1 MDYINEINNLVAS
14 IDVKGTQE
22 FLGKEIPVVEGGFG
36 EGQKVVLAKT
46 IAEIHETE
54 LSEINRKINEHI
66 DEFET
71 GVDLLDLKGNSD
83 FEMEILHNGLYT
95 QNALNR
101 AKNIY
106 LLSEQ
111 GYMLLVGFMNTEKAK
126 AIRKQLRREY
136 FAMRKVINSEEQLKS
151 NLLLEIYN
159 GGQGGV
165 LASKQLVEL
174 ERKPLI
180 ETIEKQSDAINEL
193 KPHAEYAERVL
204 EDKKT
209 TLTPTQIAKDF
220 GMAGQGLNALLHDLG
235 VQYKQNGQWLLYAKY
250 QGKGYTESYQADI
263 PHAKPQTRWTQ
274 AGKKFIHDILRE
286 NGYKTLSETKQ
297 EQQHFDFN

>member
-1 MDYINEINNLVAS
+1 MDYINKMNNLVAS

-22 FLGKEIPVVEGGFG
+22 FMGKEIPVVEGGFG

-180 ETIEKQSDAINEL
+180 DTIEKQSDAINEL

-209 TLTPTQIAKDF
+209 LLTPTQIAKDF
-220 GMAGQGLNALLHDLG
+220 GMAGKALNALLHDLG

-250 QGKGYTESYQADI
+250 QGKGYTGPYQPDI
-263 PHAKPQTRWTQ
+263 PNAKPQTRWTQ
-274 AGKKFIHDILRE
+274 AGKKFIHDILRK
-286 NGYKTLSETKQ
+286 NGYKTILENQQ
-297 EQQHFDFN
+297 EQQRFDFN

>member
-1 MDYINEINNLVAS
+1 MDYINEMNNLVAS
-14 IDVKGTQE
+14 ISSREVAEMMETRHDNLMNKIEKHTAILEKVTDLKIKVSDLWQLSSYKDNTGRTLKEYQVTKKGCE
-22 FLGKEIPVVEGGFG
+22 FLAHKTTG
-36 EGQKVVLAKT
+36 EKGDLFT
-46 IAEIHETE
+46 IRYM
-54 LSEINRKINEHI
+54 NK
-66 DEFET
+66 FE
-71 GVDLLDLKGNSD
+71 
-83 FEMEILHNGLYT
+83 EMEQYI
-95 QNALNR
+95 
-101 AKNIY
+101 K
-106 LLSEQ
+106 EQ
-111 GYMLLVGFMNTEKAK
+111 QVPQLTEKQMLQLQILNGDEMERIGAL
-126 AIRKQLRREY
+126 KQYEG
-136 FAMRKVINSEEQLKS
+136 VIT
-151 NLLLEIYN
+151 
-159 GGQGGV
+159 
-165 LASKQLVEL
+165 
-174 ERKPLI
+174 KPLI
-180 ETIEKQSDAINEL
+180 DTIEKQSDAINEL

-297 EQQHFDFN
+297 EQQCFDFN

>member
-1 MDYINEINNLVAS
+1 MDYINEMNNLVQKLEVFENEEFGPVRATTINNEPWFVGKDIAS
-14 IDVKGTQE
+14 ILGYAKPQNAIANHVDEDDTLKQGIIDKLGRSQQTTLINESGLYSLILSSKLPNAKKFKRWVTSDVLPSIRKTGGYITHDE
-22 FLGKEIPVVEGGFG
+22 NMSDDEIMARALLVA
-36 EGQKVVLAKT
+36 QKT
-46 IAEIHETE
+46 IEEK
-54 LSEINRKINEHI
+54 NK
-66 DEFET
+66 
-71 GVDLLDLKGNSD
+71 LLN
-83 FEMEILHNGLYT
+83 
-95 QNALNR
+95 QA
-101 AKNIY
+101 
-106 LLSEQ
+106 Q
-111 GYMLLVGFMNTEKAK
+111 V
-126 AIRKQLRREY
+126 
-136 FAMRKVINSEEQLKS
+136 
-151 NLLLEIYN
+151 
-159 GGQGGV
+159 
-165 LASKQLVEL
+165 
-174 ERKPLI
+174 
-180 ETIEKQSDAINEL
+180 TIQTQSDVINEL

-297 EQQHFDFN
+297 EQQCFDFN

>member
-22 FLGKEIPVVEGGFG
+22 FMGKEIPVVEGGFG

-136 FAMRKVINSEEQLKS
+136 FSMRKVINSDEQLKS

-180 ETIEKQSDAINEL
+180 DTIEKQSDAINEL